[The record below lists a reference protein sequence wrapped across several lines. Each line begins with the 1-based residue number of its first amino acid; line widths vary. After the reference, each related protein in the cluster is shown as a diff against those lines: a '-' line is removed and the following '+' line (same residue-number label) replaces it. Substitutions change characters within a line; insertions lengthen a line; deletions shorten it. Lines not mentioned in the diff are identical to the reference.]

1 MKRYINNV
9 GEVKVQP
16 KGSNLECILHVAVE
30 ELLGDVEREI
40 GMQLAELT
48 YVYDNN
54 NNHELFDALNN
65 IKSLKLT
72 RDKLVRYVD
81 RGSDFKSN
89 QWALNI
95 LGDWG
100 YTVHDLDVDLDNMSV
115 YSKYNLLNQGGY
127 ENAIYENTFTNLF
140 VAFETYPSSAP
151 TFEVAI
157 ENILKG
163 DYRSR
168 DPFFLWDGDKIKS
181 LDIGQAH
188 NYMDDIIIK
197 GATL

>member
-48 YVYDNN
+48 YEYDNN

-72 RDKLVRYVD
+72 RDTLVRYVD
-81 RGSDFKSN
+81 RGNEYKSN
-89 QWALNI
+89 QWALGI

-100 YTVHDLDVDLDNMSV
+100 YTVHDLDVDLDEMSV
-115 YSKYNLLNQGGY
+115 YDKYNLLNQGGY
-127 ENAIYENTFTNLF
+127 ENAIYENTLSNLF
-140 VAFETYPSSAP
+140 IAFENYPSSAP
-151 TFEVAI
+151 TLEVVMVY
-157 ENILKG
+157 ILDG
-163 DYRSR
+163 DYYSR
-168 DPFFLWDGDKIKS
+168 DPFFLWDGNKIKT

-188 NYMDDIIIK
+188 KYMDDIIIK